1 MNNCIIISDA
11 KIDIPSALESKF
23 HFLYPDKDNLQSLL
37 SQAKESNLALIQL
50 SPEQYSQVKYKR
62 IITALSLCGVSNLI
76 FHIESL
82 TSAEAHKEFSR
93 SFTQASKKLSFREV
107 HFIPVNCPW
116 YTGETLQD
124 LLSDLHLKPAGNFI
138 DFRFAVESVQDSQIS
153 GKVLSGSVK
162 VGEDLVI
169 LPTEKNSKL
178 TSIDQNRDRITIG
191 DHATLELSDTLHI
204 GKGDF
209 LARAN
214 NIPRSAN
221 ELDITLCWLSST
233 TWTAGNQRIIV
244 RHAYTELNAFIENIY
259 YTLDVSTLHR
269 VDSSELKQNDFAK
282 VKLTAAQNLLFD
294 SYKNNRGTGFIEL
307 LDPVSKEILALG
319 AIKSESREVGKHGV
333 KSSNIKYEE
342 FNLAREDYEK
352 RNQHKG
358 CVLWFTGLS
367 GSGKST
373 VAKAVLARLHEM
385 GLHVN
390 CLDGDNVRH
399 GLCSDLG
406 FTADDR
412 SENIRRIGELAKLFM
427 ENGNITLCSF
437 ISPYQK
443 DRNFVRSILP
453 ENRFYETF
461 IDCDI
466 EVCKQRDPKGLYKK
480 ALEGQINGFTG
491 IDSPYEAPQSP
502 DIRLK
507 SDTFSVEDLVETV
520 IEQLKIDEI
529 I

>member
-1 MNNCIIISDA
+1 
-11 KIDIPSALESKF
+11 
-23 HFLYPDKDNLQSLL
+23 
-37 SQAKESNLALIQL
+37 
-50 SPEQYSQVKYKR
+50 
-62 IITALSLCGVSNLI
+62 
-76 FHIESL
+76 
-82 TSAEAHKEFSR
+82 
-93 SFTQASKKLSFREV
+93 
-107 HFIPVNCPW
+107 
-116 YTGETLQD
+116 
-124 LLSDLHLKPAGNFI
+124 
-138 DFRFAVESVQDSQIS
+138 
-153 GKVLSGSVK
+153 
-162 VGEDLVI
+162 
-169 LPTEKNSKL
+169 
-178 TSIDQNRDRITIG
+178 
-191 DHATLELSDTLHI
+191 
-204 GKGDF
+204 
-209 LARAN
+209 
-214 NIPRSAN
+214 
-221 ELDITLCWLSST
+221 
-233 TWTAGNQRIIV
+233 
-244 RHAYTELNAFIENIY
+244 
-259 YTLDVSTLHR
+259 
-269 VDSSELKQNDFAK
+269 
-282 VKLTAAQNLLFD
+282 
-294 SYKNNRGTGFIEL
+294 
-307 LDPVSKEILALG
+307 
-319 AIKSESREVGKHGV
+319 
-333 KSSNIKYEE
+333 
-342 FNLAREDYEK
+342 
-352 RNQHKG
+352 
-358 CVLWFTGLS
+358 
-367 GSGKST
+367 
-373 VAKAVLARLHEM
+373 M